1 MVGIRQERQ
10 QRTREALLDAA
21 TQVFA
26 RRGYSGASMPEIARE
41 AGVSTGAIYSNF
53 SGKQELFLAMMVAV
67 AQAGAEARARSVASL
82 EDREQ
87 LIEEMVSAWIGTVD
101 DGPELVLLLAEFWLY
116 ALRNPPL
123 GEVVASFLAQV
134 RANFATT
141 LLDSGEVTDPAH
153 AERLASA
160 LQALAYGFAM
170 QRLADP
176 DATPPSQLVE
186 AVEWVLRGAATAP

>member
-10 QRTREALLDAA
+10 QRTREALLEAA
-21 TQVFA
+21 AVVFA
-26 RRGYSGASMPEIARE
+26 RRGYNAASMPEIAGE

-53 SGKQELFLAMMVAV
+53 SGKQELFLAMMVSV

-82 EDREQ
+82 DDRDQ
-87 LIEEMVSAWIGTVD
+87 LLEEMVGAWIRTVD
-101 DGPELVLLLAEFWLY
+101 DGPQMVLLLAEFWLY

-134 RANFATT
+134 RASFATT
-141 LLDSGEVTDPAH
+141 LLDAGEVDDPAQ

-176 DATPPSQLVE
+176 DATPPAQLVQ
-186 AVEWVLRGAATAP
+186 AVDWLLRGAAST